1 MAKAKT
7 PGLGRNPWIKWY
19 TRDWRSDPPLRMCSF
34 AARGLWADLLSLMA
48 EANVMGFLL
57 VEGVAPTPADLAGL
71 IGGKERDIA
80 RLIDELGRKNVYS
93 VTGQAMPED
102 VAALIPLG
110 MADGV
115 MLSRR
120 MVRDKA
126 KADRDRENG
135 KGGGNPNL
143 PRQDILGVNPPDNPS
158 NNPQKPESLNPSSS
172 ESRTDP
178 AREAQRAEGA
188 RLARSPGQ
196 AAMDDMMRNLANKK
210 RVTP

>member
-57 VEGVAPTPADLAGL
+57 VEGVAPTPRDLVGL
-71 IGGKERDIA
+71 LGGAERDIK
-80 RLIDELGRKNVYS
+80 RLLDELGNKNVYS
-93 VTGQAMPED
+93 VTGQPMPND
-102 VAALIPLG
+102 VQALVPPG
-110 MADGV
+110 MPAGV

-126 KADRDRENG
+126 KTDRDRENG
-135 KGGGNPNL
+135 KDGGNPKLRGGDN
-143 PRQDILGVNPPDNPS
+143 QGVNPPA
-158 NNPQKPESLNPSSS
+158 NPQNPEARDSDSGKAPPGPSPEEPSPPVAAHGRLGGAAHDVV
-172 ESRTDP
+172 SRI
-178 AREAQRAEGA
+178 AF
-188 RLARSPGQ
+188 
-196 AAMDDMMRNLANKK
+196 K
-210 RVTP
+210 RMPS